1 MISRTRTAVAGL
13 TPDSPL
19 TTRETVLIDTSA
31 RRATSAM
38 VGRPGPV
45 LRGQVRA
52 PVRQRWHSPSLS
64 GAERASS
71 TMAG

>member
-13 TPDSPL
+13 TPVSPL

-38 VGRPGPV
+38 VGRPGPS
-45 LRGQVRA
+45 
-52 PVRQRWHSPSLS
+52 SP
-64 GAERASS
+64 GR
-71 TMAG
+71 